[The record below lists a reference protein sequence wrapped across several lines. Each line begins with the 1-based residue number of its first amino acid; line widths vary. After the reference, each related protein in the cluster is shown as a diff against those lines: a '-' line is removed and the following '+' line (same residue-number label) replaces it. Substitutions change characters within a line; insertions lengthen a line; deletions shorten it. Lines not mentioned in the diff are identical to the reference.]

1 MSRNLTVGSS
11 RNFVLALYIELLT
24 CFVHNFFPPFVQD
37 VAEPLMDLKEAV
49 DEVQRNPTF
58 KCILGTLLSVGNF
71 LNGTKV
77 GLGRF
82 FSLQMHGKHFEI
94 LLTV

>member
-1 MSRNLTVGSS
+1 MVVQQKLII
-11 RNFVLALYIELLT
+11 FL
-24 CFVHNFFPPFVQD
+24 PQD
-37 VAEPLMDLKEAV
+37 VAEPLMDLKQAV

-77 GLGRF
+77 CRLI
-82 FSLQMHGKHFEI
+82 SICCTIVLCEALMKLTNA
-94 LLTV
+94 LLVYH

>member
-1 MSRNLTVGSS
+1 
-11 RNFVLALYIELLT
+11 
-24 CFVHNFFPPFVQD
+24 
-37 VAEPLMDLKEAV
+37 MDLKQAI

-77 GLGRF
+77 GFNTMCDFGCEGVVRRAIFRLAIV
-82 FSLQMHGKHFEI
+82 I
-94 LLTV
+94 LAYAVTPG

>member
-1 MSRNLTVGSS
+1 MLTVTAII
-11 RNFVLALYIELLT
+11 NNLL
-24 CFVHNFFPPFVQD
+24 FSQD
-37 VAEPLMDLKEAV
+37 VAEPLMDLKQAI

-77 GLGRF
+77 CRF
-82 FSLQMHGKHFEI
+82 I
-94 LLTV
+94 TVAA

>member
-1 MSRNLTVGSS
+1 
-11 RNFVLALYIELLT
+11 
-24 CFVHNFFPPFVQD
+24 
-37 VAEPLMDLKEAV
+37 MDLKQAI

-77 GLGRF
+77 SGYSRSECSVVFPLF
-82 FSLQMHGKHFEI
+82 
-94 LLTV
+94 